1 MELVALPAFTDNYIW
16 MIHNGQRAMVV
27 DPGDATVVIE
37 ALQAHQLSLD
47 AILVTHRHADHTHGL
62 MTLHAWHKSQ
72 NPHASPLPVYGP
84 TLEAI
89 EGVTH
94 TVGEGDS
101 VHCLGLDWA
110 VWDTPGHTAGHITYM
125 ALPQEG
131 LPCPQGLVFCGDTLF
146 SAGCG
151 RLYDGTH
158 EQLACSLQ
166 RLSELPADTWLCPTH
181 EYTLDNLMFAAA
193 VEPYNPDIAQAQA
206 DCAALRNK
214 QQPTLPTT
222 VGKELR
228 INPFIRT
235 QYPAVIKQGQAH
247 GASDTSHT
255 AVFTA
260 LRLWKNHF
268 TS

>member
-1 MELVALPAFTDNYIW
+1 
-16 MIHNGQRAMVV
+16 MIHDRRHALVV
-27 DPGDATVVIE
+27 DPGDATVVIK
-37 ALQAHQLSLD
+37 ALQSHQLSLA
-47 AILVTHRHADHTHGL
+47 AILVTHRHADHTHGIQPL
-62 MTLHAWHKSQ
+62 ISWHMTRPGIDL
-72 NPHASPLPVYGP
+72 PPPVYGP
-84 TLEAI
+84 TQEAI

-94 TVGEGDS
+94 PVGEGFAFDA
-101 VHCLGLDWA
+101 LGLHWT

-125 ALPQEG
+125 APAQEG

-158 EQLACSLQ
+158 AQLADSLK
-166 RLSELPADTWLCPTH
+166 RLAELPPDTWLCPTH

-193 VEPYNPDIAQAQA
+193 VEPHNPDIAQVRA
-206 DCAALRNK
+206 DCLALRSK
-214 QQPTLPTT
+214 LQPTLPTT
-222 VGKELR
+222 VSRELR

-235 QYPAVIKQGQAH
+235 HSPAVIEQGLAH
-247 GASDTSHT
+247 GATDTSHR

-260 LRLWKNHF
+260 LRMWKNLF

>member
-16 MIHNGQRAMVV
+16 MIHNGHRAIVV
-27 DPGDATVVIE
+27 DPGDATVVIK
-37 ALQAHQLSLD
+37 ALESRQLSLD
-47 AILVTHRHADHTHGL
+47 AILVTHRHADHTHGIMPL
-62 MTLHAWHKSQ
+62 LAWQ
-72 NPHASPLPVYGP
+72 PAPVYGP
-84 TLEAI
+84 ALEPI

-94 TVGEGDS
+94 QVGEGFTFRA
-101 VHCLGLDWA
+101 LGLEWT

-125 ALPQEG
+125 TPPQEG

-158 EQLACSLQ
+158 EQLANSLK
-166 RLSELPADTWLCPTH
+166 RLSELPPETWLCPTH

-193 VEPYNPDIAQAQA
+193 VEPHNPDIAQTRA
-206 DCAALRNK
+206 DSQALRSK
-214 QQPTLPTT
+214 HLPTLPTT
-222 VGKELR
+222 VDKELR

-235 QYPAVIKQGQAH
+235 HCPAVIEQGLAH
-247 GASDTSHT
+247 GATDTNHT
-255 AVFTA
+255 AIFTA
-260 LRLWKNHF
+260 LRLWKNRF